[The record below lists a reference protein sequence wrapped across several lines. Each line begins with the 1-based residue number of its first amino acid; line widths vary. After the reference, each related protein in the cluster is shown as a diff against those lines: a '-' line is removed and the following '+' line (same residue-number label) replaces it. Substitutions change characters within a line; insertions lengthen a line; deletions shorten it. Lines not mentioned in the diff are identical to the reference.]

1 MTKSGHLVER
11 AGIKHGKDAQVLLYK
26 ANIQSGMAN
35 LLCLSA
41 KNSPGDKN
49 FESSFLGMFEAYHLW
64 RWMLT
69 CGENGFSSN
78 LTKN

>member
-41 KNSPGDKN
+41 KNSPL
-49 FESSFLGMFEAYHLW
+49 SYLS
-64 RWMLT
+64 R
-69 CGENGFSSN
+69 
-78 LTKN
+78 